1 MAAFQLPLIFWIK
14 KAPMAPFLWLMKINI
29 NVISSL
35 LLSLA
40 ISLPFL
46 NWARAYPMP
55 DWFTHAG
62 ALLLIGLFTVLA
74 FIGNPNSW
82 RLPRAGLSLFILFF
96 SLIVPQR
103 GADALTLA
111 LLVLVLCW
119 FSVVIVSNH
128 PLSFRSDLLAVL
140 SITVLVMALVQV
152 LLGLLQAFD
161 LARLLDRYY
170 VFVYDRGNPAG
181 NIMGNIGQR
190 NQYAQFL
197 GWGLVAACYLYAKNS
212 LRRPFFLISAFLLAL
227 LMAWSGARLVLAYS
241 LGLCAL
247 AWIWL
252 RRSEQD
258 ESVQRMASG
267 GGVCHHPGGVDSA
280 V

>member
-1 MAAFQLPLIFWIK
+1 
-14 KAPMAPFLWLMKINI
+14 MKINI
-29 NVISSL
+29 NVITSL
-35 LLSLA
+35 FLSLA

-46 NWARAYPMP
+46 NWERAYPIP

-62 ALLLIGLFTVLA
+62 ALLFIGLAMLLA
-74 FIGNPNSW
+74 CVAKLNTWHLS
-82 RLPRAGLSLFILFF
+82 RAGLSLFILFF
-96 SLIVPQR
+96 ALIVPQR
-103 GADALTLA
+103 GADALSLA

-119 FSVVIVSNH
+119 FSVVIVSNR
-128 PLSFRSDLLAVL
+128 PLSFRSDLLVML

-227 LMAWSGARLVLAYS
+227 LISDVK
-241 LGLCAL
+241 
-247 AWIWL
+247 
-252 RRSEQD
+252 
-258 ESVQRMASG
+258 
-267 GGVCHHPGGVDSA
+267 
-280 V
+280 